1 MEYQKMINL
10 LDKTPNQLSSS
21 ENCVICSTIRK
32 TKFAIADTKLY
43 VTIYVTNCTQ
53 NIIFQ
58 K

>member
-1 MEYQKMINL
+1 MPLFDCKINL
-10 LDKTPNQLSSS
+10 ILTSS

-43 VTIYVTNCTQ
+43 VTIYITNCTQ